1 MGALLARSSL
11 SGWLVI
17 ANRSNQKTNVN
28 LCLSGLRSAIAFK
41 PIQAHGGTEMTAL
54 IKNMTAAVA
63 ALSMTVTPAL
73 AQPAD
78 NALSVRRTS
87 DATGAGV
94 WGDAPLLS
102 EAFEDGAD
110 AGPANFK
117 IVGIEATDTANR
129 PGRVDERA
137 RILHD
142 GAELKFETAAFSPAP
157 PKLKPGWMLSH
168 FIDVGQ
174 GNATL
179 LEFSC
184 GLALIDTGGQVT
196 DQFDGP
202 KRLAGYLEGVFK
214 RRPEL
219 NRTIKSVFLTHP
231 HADHTSGVTAL
242 LAMSPS
248 LKIGSIVANARTN
261 GSGWNQQK
269 KLITFGKDKSIPVSL
284 VTNESIQRSDG
295 LTDAK
300 IDTIACTDGDPD
312 VRVLWGSDSGSHG
325 WASEA
330 NNHSVVIRVDFGE
343 SSFLFTG
350 DLEESGQPEFI
361 GSYVRNP
368 DIIDADI
375 YQVSHHGSRNGT
387 TEALLRVMTPEIA
400 VIGAGNPAD
409 EEPGFSAYNFGHP
422 NRIAINLLSDASF
435 GVSKGRP
442 EVTVPVGIS
451 GRSPS
456 TNKPPRYAIQAIS
469 KAIFSTGW
477 DGDIVIAASVQGEKK
492 VLVE

>member
-1 MGALLARSSL
+1 MAKLIRS
-11 SGWLVI
+11 VTI
-17 ANRSNQKTNVN
+17 
-28 LCLSGLRSAIAFK
+28 
-41 PIQAHGGTEMTAL
+41 L
-54 IKNMTAAVA
+54 IA
-63 ALSMTVTPAL
+63 ALGVTATSAL
-73 AQPAD
+73 AQPAEGT
-78 NALSVRRTS
+78 LSVRRSS
-87 DATGAGV
+87 DATAPST
-94 WGDAPLLS
+94 WGDAPLLR
-102 EAFEDGAD
+102 EAFEAGAA
-110 AGPANFK
+110 AGPPSFE
-117 IVGIEATDTANR
+117 IVGIDATDTVNR
-129 PGRVDERA
+129 PGRVDERD

-142 GAELKFETAAFSPAP
+142 GVELRFESAPSSLAP
-157 PKLKPGWMLSH
+157 PRLKPGWMLSH

-184 GLALIDTGGQVT
+184 GLVLVDTGGQVT
-196 DQFDGP
+196 DQFNGP
-202 KRLAGYLEGVFK
+202 KRLADYLEGVFK
-214 RRPEL
+214 RRPDL
-219 NRTIKSVFLTHP
+219 NRTIKTIFLTHP

-248 LKIGSIVANARTN
+248 LKIGGIVANARTN

-269 KLITFGKDKSIPVSL
+269 KLITFGRDKTIPVSL

-295 LTDAK
+295 FTDAK
-300 IDTIACTDGDPD
+300 IDNIACADGDPD
-312 VRVLWGSDSGSHG
+312 VRVLWGSDGGTHG

-350 DLEESGQPEFI
+350 DLEETAQPEFI

-368 DIIDADI
+368 DIIDADV

-387 TEALLRVMTPEIA
+387 SEALLRVMTPEIA
-400 VIGAGNPAD
+400 VIGSGNPAD

-422 NRIAINLLSDASF
+422 NRVAINLLSDPGF
-435 GVSKGRP
+435 GVLLNRP

-456 TNKPPRYAIQAIS
+456 SNKPPRYAIQPIS

-477 DGDIVIAASVQGEKK
+477 DGDIIIAASLSGEKK
-492 VLVE
+492 VLIE

>member
-1 MGALLARSSL
+1 MAKLIRS
-11 SGWLVI
+11 VTI
-17 ANRSNQKTNVN
+17 FA
-28 LCLSGLRSAIAFK
+28 
-41 PIQAHGGTEMTAL
+41 
-54 IKNMTAAVA
+54 A
-63 ALSMTVTPAL
+63 ALGATATTAL

-78 NALSVRRTS
+78 GTLSVRRSS
-87 DATGAGV
+87 DAATSST
-94 WGDAPLLS
+94 WGDALLLN
-102 EAFEDGAD
+102 EAFAGGGT
-110 AGPANFK
+110 AGPASFE
-117 IVGIEATDTANR
+117 IVGIDATDTVNR
-129 PGRVDERA
+129 PGRADERD

-142 GAELKFETAAFSPAP
+142 GTELRFESASSSAAP

-184 GLALIDTGGQVT
+184 GLVLVDTGGQVT
-196 DQFDGP
+196 DQFNGP
-202 KRLAGYLEGVFK
+202 KRLADYLEGVFK
-214 RRPEL
+214 RRPDL
-219 NRTIKSVFLTHP
+219 NRTVNSIFLTHP

-248 LKIGSIVANARTN
+248 LTIGGIVANARTN

-269 KLITFGKDKSIPVSL
+269 RLITFGRDKQIPVSL
-284 VTNESIQRSDG
+284 VTNESIRRSDG
-295 LTDAK
+295 FTDAK
-300 IDTIACTDGDPD
+300 VDRIACADGDPD
-312 VRVLWGSDSGSHG
+312 VRVLWGSDGGTHS

-330 NNHSVVIRVDFGE
+330 NNHSVVIRLDFGE

-350 DLEESGQPEFI
+350 DLEESAQPEFI

-368 DIIDADI
+368 DIIDADV

-400 VIGAGNPAD
+400 VIGSGNPAD

-422 NRIAINLLSDASF
+422 NRIAINLLSDPSF
-435 GVSKGRP
+435 GVTKNRP

-456 TNKPPRYAIQAIS
+456 SNKPPRYAIQPIN

-477 DGDIVIAASVQGEKK
+477 DGDIIIAASLSGEKK

>member
-1 MGALLARSSL
+1 MDGGIDMGRKIRFITTLTVAL
-11 SGWLVI
+11 GVT
-17 ANRSNQKTNVN
+17 ANT
-28 LCLSGLRSAIAFK
+28 AF
-41 PIQAHGGTEMTAL
+41 
-54 IKNMTAAVA
+54 
-63 ALSMTVTPAL
+63 
-73 AQPAD
+73 AQPV
-78 NALSVRRTS
+78 NGTLSVRRSS
-87 DATGAGV
+87 DATGTGP
-94 WGDAPLLS
+94 WGDAPLLN
-102 EAFEDGAD
+102 EAFEQGAGL
-110 AGPANFK
+110 GPPSFE
-117 IVGIEATDTANR
+117 IVGIDASDTENR
-129 PGRVDERA
+129 PGKIDERD

-142 GAELKFETAAFSPAP
+142 GAELRFENATVSPTP
-157 PKLKPGWMLSH
+157 PKLKSGWMLSH

-179 LEFSC
+179 LEFTC
-184 GLALIDTGGQVT
+184 GLVLVDTGGQVT

-202 KRLAGYLEGVFK
+202 RRLADYLEGVFK
-214 RRPEL
+214 RRPDL
-219 NRTIKSVFLTHP
+219 DRTIKTVFLTHP

-248 LKIGSIVANARTN
+248 LRIGGIVANARTN

-269 KLITFGKDKSIPVSL
+269 KLITFGRDKAIPVSL

-295 LTDAK
+295 YTDAK
-300 IDTIACTDGDPD
+300 IDNIACADGDPD
-312 VRVLWGSDSGSHG
+312 VRVLWGSDGGSHG

-350 DLEESGQPEFI
+350 DLEETAQPEFI

-368 DIIDADI
+368 DIIDADV

-400 VIGAGNPAD
+400 IIGSGNPAD

-422 NRIAINLLSDASF
+422 NRIAINLLSDPAF
-435 GVSKGRP
+435 GVSKTRP

-456 TNKPPRYAIQAIS
+456 SNKPPRYAIQPIG

-477 DGDIVIAASVQGEKK
+477 DGDIIIAASLSGEKN
-492 VLVE
+492 VLIE